1 MKSNHVEE
9 EEPPTVKIKISG
21 DEQECRILVLS
32 LLVLSPCSKKVNI
45 CSPVQVECTAS
56 YLFHQFLQN
65 YKPHMGNQTYTKQQ
79 VQQLTVARTNNT
91 ADTKSHPKKTFE
103 KIPALRC
110 NATDI
115 N

>member
-1 MKSNHVEE
+1 MSHSSSLFV
-9 EEPPTVKIKISG
+9 SSF
-21 DEQECRILVLS
+21 S
-32 LLVLSPCSKKVNI
+32 LLEEGQHV
-45 CSPVQVECTAS
+45 SPVQVECTAS

-65 YKPHMGNQTYTKQQ
+65 YKPHIGNQTYTKQQ